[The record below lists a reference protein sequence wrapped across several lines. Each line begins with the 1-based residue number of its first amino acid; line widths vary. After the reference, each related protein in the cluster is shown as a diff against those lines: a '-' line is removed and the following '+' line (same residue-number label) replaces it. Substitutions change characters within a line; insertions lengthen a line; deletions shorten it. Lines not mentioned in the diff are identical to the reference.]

1 MKREV
6 WIHCATLSV
15 NLETGKR
22 GKRALFDIS
31 RGKAI
36 CAYIYIYIYIRFFPK
51 GLRRSSSR
59 PTFQS
64 LGFRE
69 NRAPYL
75 RPGVVNKRSVTAGT
89 KSAAF
94 PGIISPCRF
103 RDRSPLSRPAR
114 NPPAFNYVFDRKVE
128 IIGERSIACIS
139 RTLSCTRTASRSG
152 NEGGSRWTTNPF
164 YAHTVDE
171 ASDRR
176 YRRVRS
182 SVRGWLGR
190 RGTCRAVSNFFV
202 STPLDT
208 RRRESVAASPDGYPS
223 VLFGSGEE
231 TGGDRWM
238 ENLIETM
245 ARSLRGFYRRGNALS
260 GSSAAGM
267 LVFLFVA
274 QPGGW

>member
-1 MKREV
+1 MKR
-6 WIHCATLSV
+6 
-15 NLETGKR
+15 N
-22 GKRALFDIS
+22 
-31 RGKAI
+31 
-36 CAYIYIYIYIRFFPK
+36 
-51 GLRRSSSR
+51 RR
-59 PTFQS
+59 
-64 LGFRE
+64 
-69 NRAPYL
+69 
-75 RPGVVNKRSVTAGT
+75 T

-94 PGIISPCRF
+94 PGIISPCCF

-152 NEGGSRWTTNPF
+152 HEGGSRWTTNPF
-164 YAHTVDE
+164 YAYVHTVDE

-182 SVRGWLGR
+182 SVREWLGR
-190 RGTCRAVSNFFV
+190 RGTCRALHADERRAVSNFFV

-238 ENLIETM
+238 ENLIEAM